1 MYPSS
6 VELPPLLLWLELLL
20 EPLYPVESWYSSIAF
35 FVPSLDEET
44 DIFLAILK
52 ENLKTRKER
61 IPGFKTK
68 EGYECGATSTRGSR
82 REVSGRKIL
91 EM

>member
-1 MYPSS
+1 MTSKGNPGTPEVYPSS

-44 DIFLAILK
+44 YIFWQ
-52 ENLKTRKER
+52 
-61 IPGFKTK
+61 
-68 EGYECGATSTRGSR
+68 Y
-82 REVSGRKIL
+82 
-91 EM
+91 